1 MPEHRISWMRFLND
15 YSTVETHSRASLQR
29 TFSVVGAIHES
40 LLRANKLNPPKKH
53 GCLIFDW
60 GDTLMRDDPQAAG
73 PMSTWKH
80 VEAIPH
86 AVQALT
92 ILRSN
97 WIIALATNAVDS
109 NETDIRS
116 ALQRVGL
123 NAFIDKI
130 YCFKRIGHKKPSKE
144 FFKYVL
150 EDLKMD
156 CSQVVMIGDSFKNDV
171 LGANE
176 AGIRAIWFN
185 PQSIE
190 NNTGRMYQTIHS
202 LDELPIMLDSH

>member
-1 MPEHRISWMRFLND
+1 M
-15 YSTVETHSRASLQR
+15 
-29 TFSVVGAIHES
+29 G
-40 LLRANKLNPPKKH
+40 NKLKQPNKH

-60 GDTLMRDDPQAAG
+60 GDTLMCDDPQATG
-73 PMSTWKH
+73 PMSTWQH

-86 AVQALT
+86 SVQALT

-109 NETDIRS
+109 SETDIRS

-123 NAFIDKI
+123 NTLIDKV
-130 YCFKRIGHKKPSKE
+130 YCFRHIGHKKPSIE
-144 FFKYVL
+144 FFEYVL

-185 PQSIE
+185 PQSVE
-190 NNTGRMYQTIHS
+190 KNTGKTYQTIHS
-202 LDELPIMLDSH
+202 LDELPIMLGSH